1 MSSNQLSQEK
11 KCMEDSWAA
20 HRVAGWAVAG
30 AWGGGGEKTLTVGM
44 EQGQA
49 LKEGGMLFLETERRD
64 GETGKHS
71 R

>member
-1 MSSNQLSQEK
+1 M
-11 KCMEDSWAA
+11 
-20 HRVAGWAVAG
+20 AG